1 MLALFKPWKN
11 SLEELKGEDGTYKS
25 TLEIFMYSKKFPS
38 QKRAAILRAKRN
50 DSFVDTSI
58 DGYLNDNE
66 FTPTT
71 DRRNEELENAVEN
84 ACSAPSVDNVDAFED
99 ININL
104 FNRLESRIPEQ
115 FDWSIDF
122 DEQAVD
128 WLSSYT
134 VTFYQKLQ
142 DKILSGKSNTLQL
155 FQEELHCPE
164 NCRSNAQK
172 LLIFHHIYYHYQ
184 MELYEQGIIQQLYTP
199 PVTG

>member
-1 MLALFKPWKN
+1 MGHTNLRLKFLCIAKN
-11 SLEELKGEDGTYKS
+11 FHCRNVL
-25 TLEIFMYSKKFPS
+25 IFWE
-38 QKRAAILRAKRN
+38 QKEK
-50 DSFVDTSI
+50 DSFVDTSVG
-58 DGYLNDNE
+58 GYLNDNE

-134 VTFYQKLQ
+134 VTFYQ
-142 DKILSGKSNTLQL
+142 IL
-155 FQEELHCPE
+155 
-164 NCRSNAQK
+164 
-172 LLIFHHIYYHYQ
+172 
-184 MELYEQGIIQQLYTP
+184 
-199 PVTG
+199 